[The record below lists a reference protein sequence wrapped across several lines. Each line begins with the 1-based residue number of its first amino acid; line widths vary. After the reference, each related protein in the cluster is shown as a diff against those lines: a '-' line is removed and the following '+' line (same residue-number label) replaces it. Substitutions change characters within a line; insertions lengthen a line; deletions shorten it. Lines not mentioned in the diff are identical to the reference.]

1 MDILRVKDGQ
11 GQWRDV
17 PALVGPQGEPGPQGP
32 AGKDGADGVSPAASV
47 EQTASGATITVTD
60 AQGTTT
66 ANLTN
71 GQDGQDGSPGTDG
84 ADGQSAYVWIRY
96 SVTQPTQDSDMKT
109 TPDAWMGI
117 YSGDS
122 ATAPT
127 AYTAYTWY
135 NIKGQT
141 GPVSD
146 VQINGSSVVS
156 GGVANVPVATGSRL
170 GVVQGNPT
178 GGTQVLADGRICV
191 APASE
196 AEIKAGSSSYKPTA
210 QNRNHIATFY
220 GLAKAAGSDEK
231 NSTLPVGNY
240 TDAAKSAIQ
249 HMLGTDTNLAPY
261 EPDTTADAAYAIG
274 EMFMLN
280 GKLHQATAAIAVGDT
295 LTVGAN
301 CAVVN
306 ASEVFPH
313 DVKVNGTSVVSG
325 GVANVPI
332 VGNEINRVGK
342 TVGVVCFKDGY
353 CYGFKTFL
361 NGNDY
366 CLAIKEATESG
377 IKTGKIQNT
386 NGYGVIDSTNI
397 NAATFYGLAK
407 AAGDTTQSQSSN
419 PVGTYTD
426 EAKAAIK
433 AMLGVSGGGSST
445 LDGLSDVNVS
455 GAEVGDS
462 IIYLGSGWTP
472 GAPIKSYEIEDD
484 GNGNPCIYSL
494 YDIVRY
500 FNAGYFIDVFDPF
513 GTDESP
519 NYTVTNAVSYTDG
532 DGNTVD
538 ICELQRM
545 KPNGKIEKRIFA
557 DRWDETLQDTIYREE
572 TPTGMV
578 SNTIALTQAEYDTL
592 VNAGTVDPQ
601 TLYCIKESGS

>member
-1 MDILRVKDGQ
+1 MDILRVKDDQ
-11 GQWRDV
+11 GQWRDI
-17 PALVGPQGEPGPQGP
+17 PALVGPQGETGPQGP
-32 AGKDGADGVSPAASV
+32 PGADGADGVSPTALV

-71 GQDGQDGSPGTDG
+71 GQDGRDGSPGADG

-96 SVTQPTQDSDMKT
+96 ASAQPTQDSDMKT

-122 ATAPT
+122 AIAPT

-135 NIKGQT
+135 NIKGQ

-146 VQINGSSVVS
+146 VQVNGVSVLS
-156 GGVANVPVATGSRL
+156 DGVANIPEAVNNGDY
-170 GVVQGNPT
+170 GVVKVSSGNGIGRAANGYLYVVT
-178 GGTQVLADGRICV
+178 ATDNQV
-191 APASE
+191 
-196 AEIKAGSSSYKPTA
+196 KAGTNSARPISPTN
-210 QNRNHIATFY
+210 QHESTFY
-220 GLAKAAGSDEK
+220 GLAKAAGD
-231 NSTLPVGNY
+231 STQSASSNAVGTY
-240 TDAAKSAIQ
+240 TDSAKSAIQ

-261 EPDTTADAAYAIG
+261 ESDTTADAAYAIG

-280 GKLHQATAAIAVGDT
+280 GKLHQATVAIAVGDT
-295 LTVGAN
+295 LAVGAN

-313 DVKVNGTSVVSG
+313 DVRVNGASVVTN
-325 GVANVPI
+325 GVANVP
-332 VGNEINRVGK
+332 V
-342 TVGVVCFKDGY
+342 
-353 CYGFKTFL
+353 
-361 NGNDY
+361 
-366 CLAIKEATESG
+366 
-377 IKTGKIQNT
+377 
-386 NGYGVIDSTNI
+386 
-397 NAATFYGLAK
+397 
-407 AAGDTTQSQSSN
+407 
-419 PVGTYTD
+419 
-426 EAKAAIK
+426 
-433 AMLGVSGGGSST
+433 GSST

-455 GAEVGDS
+455 GAEIGDS

-472 GAPIKSYEIEDD
+472 GAPIKNYEIEDD

-494 YDIVRY
+494 YDIVSR
-500 FNAGYFIDVFDPF
+500 FTSGYFINVYDIF

-532 DGNTVD
+532 DGNPVN

-557 DRWDETLQDTIYREE
+557 DRWDETLQDTVYREE

-578 SNTIALTQAEYDTL
+578 SNTITLTQAEYDAL
-592 VNAGTVDPQ
+592 VNAGTVDQQ